1 MFPAF
6 KKKRQDKD
14 SPWAEEQERTSQQSL
29 GLPPQSVPEMPQ
41 QGLESE
47 ARAQEPFQENSGQ
60 AEEEQQEAPNQE
72 NQEDPEWDE
81 SEPKDTL
88 LDIFKSEE
96 VQDVEFSAL
105 TEGLEDID
113 IQDLLLEARNVAQRL
128 GAKAPRD
135 KG

>member
-1 MFPAF
+1 
-6 KKKRQDKD
+6 
-14 SPWAEEQERTSQQSL
+14 
-29 GLPPQSVPEMPQ
+29 MPQ

-47 ARAQEPFQENSGQ
+47 AKAQEPFQESSGQAEEPFQESSGQ

-72 NQEDPEWDE
+72 NQEDPERDE

-113 IQDLLLEARNVAQRL
+113 IQDLLQEARNVAQRL

-135 KG
+135 KA